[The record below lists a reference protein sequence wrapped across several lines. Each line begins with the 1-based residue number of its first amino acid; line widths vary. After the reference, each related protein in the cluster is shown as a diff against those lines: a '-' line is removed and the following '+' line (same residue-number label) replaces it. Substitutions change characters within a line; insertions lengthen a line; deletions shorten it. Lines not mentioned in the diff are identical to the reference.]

1 MGNDKERLDR
11 ERIAALLGETPVT
24 LRIYDVIDSTNNEAK
39 RYAMDGGAAP
49 AVLLAEGQTAGRGRM
64 GRSFY
69 SPDGVGIYL
78 SLLFPLQGAL
88 ADGVRLTSAAAVAV
102 HRAILQVTGIETG
115 IKWVNDL
122 YLGDRKVCGILAESF
137 PVGEVRYAVL
147 GVGVNLYTEEFP
159 PELSGI
165 AGALLPSDTGL
176 RNALAAAM
184 SRELTAVVNDPEGA
198 EWLSVYRERSIC
210 LGREV
215 TYTQNGEVFCGMA
228 EEIDGQGRLWVRRE
242 DGARV
247 CLGSG
252 EISLRTIK

>member
-1 MGNDKERLDR
+1 MGNNGERLDR
-11 ERIAALLGETPVT
+11 ERIAALLGDLPLT

-39 RYAMDGGAAP
+39 RYAVDGGAAP
-49 AVLLAEGQTAGRGRM
+49 AVFLAEGQTAGRGRM

-88 ADGVRLTSAAAVAV
+88 ADGLCLTSAAAVAV
-102 HRAILQVTGIETG
+102 WRAIWQVTGIETG

-137 PVGEVRYAVL
+137 PVGEVRYGVL
-147 GVGVNLYTEEFP
+147 GVGVNLHTEEFP

-165 AGALLPSDTGL
+165 AGALLPTSSGL

-184 SRELTAVVNDPEGA
+184 IRELIALVSSPEGA

-228 EEIDGQGRLWVRRE
+228 EEIDGQGRLWVRHATGE
-242 DGARV
+242 RV